1 MVEEEEELWSQA
13 SHVEMWPTLVC
24 WELSRQ
30 LIVVVAYLVHKVA
43 VLSQLLV
50 GVYLVHKVAALSQ
63 LLVRAYLAHKVAVLR
78 QLHQAVA
85 AFGA

>member
-1 MVEEEEELWSQA
+1 MMVEEEEELWSQA
-13 SHVEMWPTLVC
+13 SHVEMWSTLVC

-30 LIVVVAYLVHKVA
+30 LIVVVA
-43 VLSQLLV
+43 
-50 GVYLVHKVAALSQ
+50 YLVHKVAALSQ

-78 QLHQAVA
+78 QLHRAVA